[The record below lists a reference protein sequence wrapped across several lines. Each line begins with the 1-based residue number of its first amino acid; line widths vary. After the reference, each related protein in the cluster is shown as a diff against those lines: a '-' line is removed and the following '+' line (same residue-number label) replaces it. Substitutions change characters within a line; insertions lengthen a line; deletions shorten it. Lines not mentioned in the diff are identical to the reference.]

1 MVRIFAEFFYHSY
14 ASLKKLHDQT
24 QMDFKKHIIEVAGK
38 WQQKIMS
45 MSIEQLHDE
54 DFLERVKRSA
64 TYFADTLYNIL
75 SKPLELS
82 AQVET
87 NNKQAKRRLD
97 HALPDE
103 KETWISRRYLL
114 VKIAEQGFTVTH
126 YLKEKQMSMLDAI
139 DESTIKPKRT
149 RKSKTKKETKPKT
162 KEVKS
167 KKALTPNN
175 ELGAWGEEQAANYLI
190 HKGYTIIERDW
201 KSGHRDID
209 IIATDGEVVVFVE
222 VKARRNRVFGEPEDA
237 VDYMKMQNLRAAIN
251 HYIKYKNVRQEIRFD
266 VITVVG
272 TPYGGEAEITHI
284 EDVPTI

>member
-1 MVRIFAEFFYHSY
+1 MDISTLPAGEDSRARLYSY
-14 ASLKKLHDQT
+14 SLSERKTDVDAGCYWRKCHQAQT
-24 QMDFKKHIIEVAGK
+24 Q
-38 WQQKIMS
+38 
-45 MSIEQLHDE
+45 
-54 DFLERVKRSA
+54 
-64 TYFADTLYNIL
+64 
-75 SKPLELS
+75 
-82 AQVET
+82 
-87 NNKQAKRRLD
+87 
-97 HALPDE
+97 
-103 KETWISRRYLL
+103 
-114 VKIAEQGFTVTH
+114 
-126 YLKEKQMSMLDAI
+126 
-139 DESTIKPKRT
+139 
-149 RKSKTKKETKPKT
+149 
-162 KEVKS
+162 
-167 KKALTPNN
+167 
-175 ELGAWGEEQAANYLI
+175 QAANYLI